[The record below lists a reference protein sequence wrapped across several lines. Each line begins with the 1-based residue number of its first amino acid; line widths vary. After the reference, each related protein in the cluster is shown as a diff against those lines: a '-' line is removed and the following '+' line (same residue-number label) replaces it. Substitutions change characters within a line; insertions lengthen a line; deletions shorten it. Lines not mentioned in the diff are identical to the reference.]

1 MRKRKN
7 IIIQWKTL
15 VKSTFK
21 EMALKEHVSIEFF
34 VETGFRIEFMKESD
48 LVAVLGNLLDNA
60 LEAAKQCKERKIN
73 AVFFM
78 QNQGMLSVICIENSY
93 NGLIYKNGDKFIST
107 KNIQGVHG
115 TGIKSV
121 HNIIDKYNGHMQQ
134 DYTDSIFKTVVMIP
148 ADR

>member
-73 AVFFM
+73 AVFSCRTRVCY
-78 QNQGMLSVICIENSY
+78 L
-93 NGLIYKNGDKFIST
+93 
-107 KNIQGVHG
+107 
-115 TGIKSV
+115 
-121 HNIIDKYNGHMQQ
+121 
-134 DYTDSIFKTVVMIP
+134 
-148 ADR
+148 